1 LGIIGFIATSISN
14 PSSLGISSTNS
25 YKPTSTQVATSQPV
39 IIDALEAPSIS
50 IFENTN
56 SVTKISP
63 TETWRILFPEGC
75 EFIIDDQAGDKDFD
89 DKVAIQA
96 RNLEISAPYRWEL
109 YRDVPE
115 DDPQLLINYLIS
127 QGNYRGFQVAI
138 NNKDSQGIYFLIM
151 TKGDPIYQQIAF
163 QWWPAT
169 STELP
174 LFLMIYQGF

>member
-1 LGIIGFIATSISN
+1 
-14 PSSLGISSTNS
+14 
-25 YKPTSTQVATSQPV
+25 
-39 IIDALEAPSIS
+39 
-50 IFENTN
+50 
-56 SVTKISP
+56 VTKISP